1 MEALDLA
8 KDYIEKETLRKVLLD
23 PQPLRTAEPHLR
35 LTFVGATDQG
45 DGYVTLSFQL
55 GIVGAGDG
63 PEVFLE
69 EIIKSSVAVM
79 RLYGCRRCKDLAL
92 STGRTARLAFP
103 DVMNN
108 SGQFAQNDGT
118 MGETVQWAYVYSEP
132 HFVTLTLKW
141 TLE

>member
-8 KDYIEKETLRKVLLD
+8 AAYIEKQTMRKVRLD

-35 LTFVGATDQG
+35 LTFVGAVDNG
-45 DGYVTLSFQL
+45 SGYIVLSFQL

-69 EIIKSSVAVM
+69 EIIKSSIAVN
-79 RLYGCRRCKDLAL
+79 RLYGCKKYEDLRL
-92 STGRTARLAFP
+92 SNGNVVRIAFP

-108 SGQFAQNDGT
+108 SGQFIQNDGT
-118 MGETVQWAYVYSEP
+118 MGETMQWAYV
-132 HFVTLTLKW
+132 
-141 TLE
+141 

>member
-8 KDYIEKETLRKVLLD
+8 VAFIAQETGKKVLLD

-35 LTFVGATDQG
+35 LTFVGATEQG

-69 EIIKSSVAVM
+69 EIINSSVAVM
-79 RLYGCRRCKDLAL
+79 RLYGCKRFKDLRL
-92 STGRTARLAFP
+92 TTGNTARLAFP
-103 DVMNN
+103 DVMSN
-108 SGQFAQNDGT
+108 SGQFAQNEGT
-118 MGETVQWAYVYSEP
+118 MGETVQ
-132 HFVTLTLKW
+132 
-141 TLE
+141 

>member
-8 KDYIEKETLRKVLLD
+8 VAYIEKQTKRRVLLD

-35 LTFVGATDQG
+35 LTFVGAADNG
-45 DGYVTLSFQL
+45 SGYVALSFQL

-63 PEVFLE
+63 PDVFLE
-69 EIIKSSVAVM
+69 EIVKSSIAVT
-79 RLYGCRRCKDLAL
+79 RLYGCKRYEDLRL
-92 STGRTARLAFP
+92 SNGNAARLAFP

-108 SGQFAQNDGT
+108 SGQFIQNDGT
-118 MGETVQWAYVYSEP
+118 MGETTQWAYVYSEP